1 MGGEDGAAGED
12 RRKWTCL
19 RLLLCLSEP
28 LWPGEDVRMGTGTVS
43 WSQRL
48 SCSVMM
54 WGASLVQVN
63 AGEVRKGEATREGGT
78 GADLSS
84 GKERPE
90 GIVY

>member
-1 MGGEDGAAGED
+1 
-12 RRKWTCL
+12 
-19 RLLLCLSEP
+19 
-28 LWPGEDVRMGTGTVS
+28 
-43 WSQRL
+43 L

-84 GKERPE
+84 GKETRRHRVLE
-90 GIVY
+90 NL